1 MRFDR
6 GMFFN
11 SIIKNYQT
19 SSMVSTFSNNSISDQ
34 GTAYKS
40 CKNSFSLNDLKERYF
55 IVLCELRFKLKFI
68 FLQQKLH
75 SGHLNRSELHEHLI
89 YFFISGINMIY

>member
-6 GMFFN
+6 GMFINNIFKK
-11 SIIKNYQT
+11 SYQT

-34 GTAYKS
+34 GTADKS

-55 IVLCELRFKLKFI
+55 IIILFKLKLI
-68 FLQQKLH
+68 FLQQK
-75 SGHLNRSELHEHLI
+75 I
-89 YFFISGINMIY
+89 A